1 MRDTFGNAISLTLFG
16 ESHGPAI
23 GAVLHGVA
31 AGVPVDEA
39 FMAAQMDLRRAK
51 GALSTKRTEAD
62 AVRLL
67 SGVQNG
73 RATGTAITLEILN
86 TNTKSAD
93 YATTQAL
100 LRPGHA
106 DYTAQK
112 KYGGFQDA
120 RGGGHFSGRLTAP
133 LVAAGSIFTALLRQ
147 KGVVIG
153 THLSCCAGV
162 ADASFAP
169 CPCGDNRALQEQL
182 LALNAREF
190 AVLDADAGE
199 AMAQAI
205 AAAAQDGDSVGG
217 VLETAIVGL
226 PAGLGEPFFTSVE
239 SELSSLLFSMPAV
252 KGIEFGAGFAFA
264 ALRGSA
270 ANDALRMAQGEG
282 SAQDAARS
290 AYSGAAPLSAA
301 QGECAPRAV
310 TVTNNNGGING
321 GITNGMPVIFRTV
334 IKPTPSIYQPQDT
347 VDWAQKRDAVLQIHG
362 RHDPCIAHRARVVQ
376 DSLAAL
382 ALADLCTMAYG
393 VQWQQEDFAWNTV

>member
-93 YATTQAL
+93 YATAQAL

-169 CPCGDNRALQEQL
+169 CPCGDDRALLGQL
-182 LALNAREF
+182 SALNAREF
-190 AVLDADAGE
+190 AVLDAGAGN

-270 ANDALRMAQGEG
+270 ANDALRMA
-282 SAQDAARS
+282 RS
-290 AYSGAAPLSAA
+290 ACSGAALSSAA

-310 TVTNNNGGING
+310 TVTNNNGGVNG
-321 GITNGMPVIFRTV
+321 GLTNGMPVIFRTV

-347 VDWAQKRDAVLQIHG
+347 VDWAEKRDAVLQIHG

-382 ALADLCTMAYG
+382 AIADLCTMAYG
-393 VQWQQEDFAWNTV
+393 TQWQQEDFAWNTV